1 MTTMIFKPT
10 EACNGNCIYCD
21 VVRKEVTGDNT
32 LSLERLELL
41 FVRINEFLEARP
53 QERFQLI
60 WHGGEPLILG
70 PDYYEKAYRF
80 QETHCADTKGRISH
94 EIQSNMTLFSPKF
107 VEIFKKLGIT
117 KVSTSYDPIPNIR
130 GLGKTID
137 SEAYNKNFL
146 KGIRAL
152 EEAGLNWAMIYVVT
166 RFSLEKPLDLF
177 YFLTNFTPDG
187 SVMFNPVYFFERQ
200 PMDLAITPDE
210 FVDFLG
216 EIFKVW
222 WPHRDRYPTIQP
234 FYSLVRTIVE
244 GQPSLICGESGA
256 CADTHISL
264 GPSGTLSQCGRSS
277 DWNLIKLGSLD
288 DTTLE
293 EAFAAEGKQTLR
305 DRQSVVCEGD
315 CAVCR
320 FWDICHGGCP
330 LDAMADTGSFMN
342 KSPLCVVKRRFI
354 EEYLEPI
361 TGVRYEPGEKKEAAA
376 PSHPGTRPPRPMRPY
391 MPPPPPERIT
401 PGFRAAVDDVWINP
415 IGGLGDAL
423 MLSGVLKAAV
433 DQDPKRTFKLI
444 ARSQFVSVFSG
455 HPALTEI
462 GHPEPGSAVI
472 ATAYWDD
479 PDFRSGQMRA
489 FQVLARLFGLPTP
502 VEERLYLA
510 DNRGP
515 DPALIDRIPLRDKNI
530 LIAPSAGTPRKE
542 MPYDMWE
549 ELVRRLIDEG
559 FGVIQPGTAA
569 SRHIRGAYNLRGI
582 LSVPEAARLPG
593 HVDAVIT
600 SASFFMHAAHLCGT
614 PAVVLWGP
622 TDHRQYGYEGQAHL
636 QAHRTCDPETPCIRS
651 GRGPGYGTPCPMG
664 PDHCMRRHDINA
676 IFSSLIEILEKTKN
690 IRRPAN
696 APGSRPAR

>member
-21 VVRKEVTGDNT
+21 VVRKDVAGDNT
-32 LSLERLELL
+32 LSQERLELL
-41 FVRINEFLEARP
+41 FIRINEYLENHP

-60 WHGGEPLILG
+60 WHGGEPLLLG
-70 PDYYEKAYRF
+70 VDYFEQAYRF
-80 QETHCADTKGRISH
+80 QETHCAETRGRISH

-107 VEIFKKLGIT
+107 VETFKRLGIS

-137 SEAYNKNFL
+137 SEAYNRSFL

-166 RFSLEKPLDLF
+166 RFSLERPLDLF

-216 EIFKVW
+216 KIFTVW

-234 FYSLVRTIVE
+234 FYSLTRTIVD

-277 DWNLIKLGSLD
+277 DWGLIRLGSLD
-288 DTTLE
+288 DTTLD
-293 EAFAAEGKQTLR
+293 EAFAAEGKETLR
-305 DRQSVVCEGD
+305 NRQPIVREGE
-315 CAVCR
+315 CASCR

-330 LDAMADTGSFMN
+330 LDAMADTGSFME

-361 TGVRYEPGEKKEAAA
+361 TGVRYEPGEKKVDDA
-376 PSHPGTRPPRPMRPY
+376 PSPGHRPPRPH
-391 MPPPPPERIT
+391 MPPPPARIH
-401 PGFRAAVDDVWINP
+401 PGPHPPVDEVWINP

-423 MLSGVLKAAV
+423 MLSGVLKSAV
-433 DQDPKRTFKLI
+433 DRDPKRTFKLI
-444 ARSQFVSVFSG
+444 ARSSFVSIFSG
-455 HPALTEI
+455 HPALSEI
-462 GHPEPGSAVI
+462 GHPQPGSPI
-472 ATAYWDD
+472 ISTAYWDD
-479 PDFRSGQMRA
+479 PDFTEGRMRA
-489 FQVLARLFGLPTP
+489 YQVLARLFNLPTP
-502 VEERLYLA
+502 IDERLYIA
-510 DNRGP
+510 HDTGP
-515 DPALIDRIPLRDKNI
+515 DPALIKRIPFRETNV

-542 MPYDMWE
+542 MPLDMWE
-549 ELVRRLIDEG
+549 ALVERLTDEG
-559 FGVIQPGTAA
+559 FGVIQAGTVVN
-569 SRHIRGAYNLRGI
+569 RHIRGAYNLRGM
-582 LSVPEAARLPG
+582 LTVPEAALLPR
-593 HVDAVIT
+593 HVDAVVT
-600 SASFFMHAAHLCGT
+600 TASFFMHAAHLCGT

-622 TDHRQYGYEGQAHL
+622 TDHRQYGYEGQAHI
-636 QAHRTCDPETPCIRS
+636 QAPRTCDPSISCVRS
-651 GRGPGYGTPCPMG
+651 GRGPGYGVPCPLG
-664 PDHCMRRHDINA
+664 PDHCMRSFDIDA
-676 IFSSLIEILEKTKN
+676 VFRSLIELLEKSTDAH
-690 IRRPAN
+690 RPTDS
-696 APGSRPAR
+696 PGSRPAR